1 MLITMAKNKCDDGT
15 SIRER
20 HQCSDVAGSLDNQ
33 GEELNGNDIKGDD
46 SMISSKTS
54 LRDVRERGPC
64 ARFRKACSLHQGML
78 LALLSCIFQASGA
91 IGVKL
96 LSGRIPPTEIAAAR
110 LLAYFVLSAVLGLYY
125 KISLRV
131 TMKQLPWLLLR
142 VACGTIGICLVFYAY
157 QNIPVGDTNAI
168 IFISPIFT
176 GFFAWMLLGEK
187 FTLVDVGLAV
197 FALVGV
203 VLIAR
208 PSFLFGNLVQVE
220 VSGEGNTVLGVV
232 CALIS
237 ALFVA
242 IVFVLIRKLGGI
254 SLHPFTQVFYF
265 GIFGFIMTTT
275 LTALLGL
282 LIVPRCG
289 MDRLVLIFVSVI
301 GFLAQISMTYAFKLE
316 KAAYVAVVK
325 SNNVIMAFLL
335 EFAVFGT
342 VPFWMSLLG
351 AALVMASSL
360 GVTVKKWKASRS
372 KKETDDTSNSDDD
385 RDLEYKEETE
395 VNIRES

>member
-1 MLITMAKNKCDDGT
+1 MTKKKCEDGIN
-15 SIRER
+15 IRER
-20 HQCSDVAGSLDNQ
+20 HQCGDVAGSLDNQ
-33 GEELNGNDIKGDD
+33 GEELNGND
-46 SMISSKTS
+46 SMISSKIS
-54 LRDVRERGPC
+54 LRDVQEHGLC
-64 ARFRKACSLHQGML
+64 ARFRKACSLHKGLL

-96 LSGRIPPTEIAAAR
+96 LYGRIPPTEIAAVR
-110 LLAYFVLSAVLGLYY
+110 LLSYFLFAAILSLYH

-131 TMKQLPWLLLR
+131 TLKQLPWLLLR
-142 VACGTIGICLVFYAY
+142 ITCGTIAMCLAFYAY

-168 IFISPIFT
+168 IFISPVLT
-176 GFFAWMLLGEK
+176 GFFAWILLGEK

-197 FALVGV
+197 LALVGI

-208 PSFLFGNLVQVE
+208 PSFLFGNFGE
-220 VSGEGNTVLGVV
+220 ASGERNTVFGVV
-232 CALIS
+232 AALLA
-237 ALFVA
+237 ALFA
-242 IVFVLIRKLGGI
+242 SLVFVLIRKLGGI

-289 MDRLVLIFVSVI
+289 MDRLVLIFVAVV

-325 SNNVIMAFLL
+325 SNNVILAFLL
-335 EFAVFGT
+335 EFAIFGT
-342 VPFWMSLLG
+342 VPFWLSLIG

-385 RDLEYKEETE
+385 RDLENKEETE